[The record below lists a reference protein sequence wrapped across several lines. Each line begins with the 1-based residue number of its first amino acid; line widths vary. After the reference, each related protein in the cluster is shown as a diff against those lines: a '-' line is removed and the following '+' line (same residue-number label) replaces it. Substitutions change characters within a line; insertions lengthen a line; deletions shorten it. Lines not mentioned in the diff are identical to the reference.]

1 MNLYKLYLVLILL
14 TCPSIIFAQNK
25 MVKISGVVRDS
36 ESEAIG
42 YASIGLEGTRYGTA
56 SDEKGKYEIL
66 APAGKYKLKLTAVG
80 YKPVVRSIELKEGKN
95 QVVNMETESD
105 VITLN
110 EVMIMGKSNVQKINQ
125 SSYNVVAINTKLLH
139 NTTLDLSHALDRI
152 SGVRVRET
160 GGVGSSS
167 TFSLNGFSGRQ
178 VRFFIDGVPM
188 ENFGSSF
195 QINNIPTNL
204 AERIEVYKGVVPISF
219 GADALGGAVNIVT
232 SKNAGKF
239 IDASY
244 SYGSFNTHKSY
255 INLGYTFKSGF
266 TIQVNAYQNYSDNNY
281 KITTDIIDF
290 NTGKHSEDV
299 KVKRFHDNYHN
310 ETVIANMGIVGKKFA
325 DRLLFGI
332 ILGKNKSDIQTGA
345 RMREVVYGDR
355 FRRGNTIMPTMQYSK
370 KDLLLKGL
378 DFSLTGNFN
387 FGYEQVVDTVARRY
401 NWLGEYQEKPRPG
414 SEQSRTM
421 AKNRDN
427 VGIFTGN
434 FNYKINNQH
443 TITVNNVYNTFN
455 RKIKNEVDPTNNSYG
470 QPRITKKNIIG
481 LGYKFD
487 YNDAWSSS
495 VFVKQFHQKTSFSET
510 QTGSGGWGT
519 TEYIPVHKYHDAWGY
534 GIASAYF
541 ILEDLQVKAS
551 YEKSLRMPGNTE
563 LFGEEGE
570 NMEGNSK
577 LKPES
582 SHNVNLGATF
592 STKFNT
598 VHGLIIDGTFL
609 YRDTRDFIRAR
620 LNTNGTHT
628 VMENQDKVKNMGFN
642 GEIRYSFKNLFTAN
656 LNMTYQN
663 IRNNTKYIKS
673 DDGIKKES
681 GTYKDRMP
689 NIPYLFGNFDIGVYL
704 HDFINKNNTLTFN
717 YNILYVN
724 EYYLRWPS
732 EGQSSTKK
740 NIPTQISHD
749 ISATYAIRN
758 GMYNIS
764 LECRN
769 ILDDDQFDSFSLQ
782 KPGRSF
788 SIKLRYFLHKY

>member
-1 MNLYKLYLVLILL
+1 MKFNKLLLILISCISPL
-14 TCPSIIFAQNK
+14 YFYGQNSL
-25 MVKISGVVRDS
+25 VKISGIVTDS
-36 ESEAIG
+36 ESKRIEF
-42 YASIGLEGTRYGTA
+42 ASVGLEGTNYSSITNEQG
-56 SDEKGKYEIL
+56 EYEIH
-66 APAGKYKLKLTAVG
+66 APEGSYNLMMTAVG
-80 YKPVVRSIELKEGKN
+80 YKAIVKTVSLKTGFEQILNIK
-95 QVVNMETESD
+95 TESSLN
-105 VITLN
+105 TLN
-110 EVMIMGKSNVQKINQ
+110 EIIVTGKSNVQMINQ
-125 SSYNVVAINTKLLH
+125 SAYNVVAVNTKPLH

-152 SGVRVRET
+152 SGVRIRET

-195 QINNIPTNL
+195 QINNIPINL

-232 SKNAGKF
+232 TKQAGTF
-239 IDASY
+239 LDASY

-255 INLGYTFKSGF
+255 INLGHTFKSGF
-266 TIQVNAYQNYSDNNY
+266 IVQLNAYQNYSDNNY

-290 NTGKHSEDV
+290 NTGKHSEDI

-310 ETVIANMGIVGKKFA
+310 ETVIANIGVVGKKYA
-325 DRLLFGI
+325 DRLLVGI

-355 FRRGNTIMPTMQYSK
+355 FRRGNTIMPTLQYSK
-370 KDLLLKGL
+370 RDILIKNL
-378 DFSLTGNFN
+378 DVSLTGNFN
-387 FGYEQVVDTVARRY
+387 FGYEQVIDTVARRY
-401 NWLGEYQEKPRPG
+401 NWLGEYEEKPRPG

-421 AKNRDN
+421 AKNKDN
-427 VGIFTGN
+427 LGIFTGN
-434 FNYKINNQH
+434 VNYRIKEKH
-443 TITVNNVYNTFN
+443 TITVNNVFNSFN
-455 RKIKNEVDPTNNSYG
+455 RKIKNEIDPTNNSYS

-481 LGYKFD
+481 IGYKFD

-495 VFVKQFHQKTSFSET
+495 IFVKQFHQKTSFSET
-510 QTGSGGWGT
+510 STGSGGWGT
-519 TEYIPVHKYHDAWGY
+519 TEYTPVHKYHNAWGY

-541 ILEDLQVKAS
+541 VIEDLQLKAS

-570 NMEGNSK
+570 NLEGNST

-582 SHNVNLGATF
+582 SHNFNLGATF
-592 STKFNT
+592 STKFNDI
-598 VHGLIIDGTFL
+598 HGLIVDGAFL
-609 YRDTRDFIRAR
+609 YRDTRDFIRAK

-628 VMENQDKVKNMGFN
+628 VMENQDKVKNTGFN
-642 GEIRYSFKNLFTAN
+642 GELRYSFKNLLTAN

-663 IRNNTKYIKS
+663 IRNNTKYVTSS
-673 DDGIKKES
+673 DGVQKES

-689 NIPYLFGNFDIGVYL
+689 NIPYIFGNFDCGLFL
-704 HDFINKNNTLTFN
+704 HDLIKKGNSLTFN
-717 YNILYVN
+717 YNILYVH

-732 EGQSSTKK
+732 EGQSTTKK
-740 NIPTQISHD
+740 NIPTQVSHD
-749 ISATYAIRN
+749 ISTSYTMKN
-758 GMYNIS
+758 GMYNVS

-769 ILDDDQFDSFSLQ
+769 ILDEDIFDNFSLQ

-788 SIKLRYFLHKY
+788 SIKFRYFFNKY